1 MCRTLPPSFCP
12 SCNLLYAFLI
22 RWIKPLLTIFGGLL
36 LLMLL
41 GCSSANWAE
50 RTQIPSTPILA
61 SIRKVNLDGIDGVWM
76 DSRDAGTL
84 AQWINDV
91 EQVKARY

>member
-1 MCRTLPPSFCP
+1 M
-12 SCNLLYAFLI
+12 
-22 RWIKPLLTIFGGLL
+22 RWIKPLLMIFGGLL

-50 RTQIPSTPILA
+50 KMQIPSTPVLT
-61 SIRKVNLDGIDGVWM
+61 SIRRVNLDGTDGVWM
-76 DSRDAGTL
+76 DDRDAGTL
-84 AQWINDV
+84 AQWIDDV